1 MSWPDVAGL
10 AEVMDMRAV
19 LEAQPRMM
27 GILEAANASGKII
40 EGHARE
46 LTGPGLM
53 AYLSAGISADHEIG
67 SGADALEKLRAG
79 LTVEIRGSHDNVL
92 PGVVEAL
99 KTLPV
104 IPTSLTICTDDVFPD
119 YLVEHGGINDV
130 LRRLIRYGLDPLQA
144 IRCATINNAI
154 RLRRDDLGLV
164 AAGRR
169 ADLAVL
175 SDLAEVKVQKVYASG
190 CLVAENGRMVEPARA
205 VAAPLVNTMKVA
217 PLSPDDFRIRVPGVT
232 NGRALIQTIK
242 GARFNSWSEIEVE
255 VRDGFAVVPPELSV
269 MAIVHR
275 HGRNDPKP
283 QLAVIEGWDRWRGAF
298 ATSYS
303 HDSHNLILYG
313 HDPAELA
320 LAANTVIGM
329 HGGIVVVKDGQV
341 AAQLAYPV
349 AGMLSLGDPADV
361 AAAHQRIVEAAG
373 EICTWQPP
381 YRTFKALSGQSLA
394 CNPGPHLT
402 DLGLT
407 DGTTKDIR
415 PTLIRVTPT

>member
-1 MSWPDVAGL
+1 
-10 AEVMDMRAV
+10 
-19 LEAQPRMM
+19 
-27 GILEAANASGKII
+27 
-40 EGHARE
+40 
-46 LTGPGLM
+46 M
-53 AYLSAGISADHEIG
+53 AYLSAGISADHEIT

-79 LTVEIRGSHDNVL
+79 FTVEIRGSHDYLL
-92 PGVVEAL
+92 PDVVAAIN
-99 KTLPV
+99 TLPV
-104 IPTSLTICTDDVFPD
+104 IPTSLTVCTDDVFPD

-130 LRRLIRYGLDPLQA
+130 LRRLIRYGMDPLQA

-169 ADLAVL
+169 ADLVAL
-175 SDLAEVKVQKVYASG
+175 SDLNEVRVEAVYTAGRHAAQSG
-190 CLVAENGRMVEPARA
+190 RIIVPSVE
-205 VAAPLVNTMKVA
+205 AAPPLQNTMQVG
-217 PLSPDDFRIRVPGVT
+217 PLAADDFRIRIPGVT

-242 GARFNSWSEIEVE
+242 GARFNSWSEAEVE
-255 VRDGFAVVPPELSV
+255 VRDGVAVVPPDLSV

-275 HGRNDPKP
+275 HGRNIGRDRPQP
-283 QLAVIEGWDRWRGAF
+283 QLAVIEGWDRWGGAF

-329 HGGIVVVKDGQV
+329 HGGIVVVKDGRV
-341 AAQLAYPV
+341 VAQLAYPV
-349 AGMLSLGDPADV
+349 AGMLSLGDPAEV
-361 AAAHQRIVEAAG
+361 AAAHRRIVEAAG
-373 EICTWQPP
+373 AICTWQPP

-415 PTLIRVTPT
+415 PTLIRLL